1 MRKIYLTGLLVSSL
15 LATATTYA
23 QSGSPNTTADAVPDS
38 TGMPGDNF
46 SLQGALSMFKKAG
59 SPEELEKLI
68 NSQDN
73 GVNNL
78 DLNGDGETDYVKV
91 ITKRQDKAQIFVLQA
106 MVSATE
112 SQDIAVIELEKTG
125 DNNAVVQITGDEDI
139 YGDSTIVEPQDESGA
154 FYKEETGEDG
164 LVAMANKNAHGPNVP
179 MGAYHSSGIG
189 IIVNVWAW
197 PCVRFVYAP
206 AYVPWVSP
214 WGWRRYPTYWHP
226 WRPLAWRVYRPI
238 RYRYYPHYAVVR
250 TRRVVVAHRLYR
262 PARVTSVTVY
272 NRNRVVVN
280 NYRAA
285 RTTRASR
292 VTRPTRVAVRDGGRY
307 QTTRRT
313 TTVTGP
319 RGNQVTRSRT
329 TVTGPR
335 GNQATRTRT
344 SGRTPARRRN

>member
-1 MRKIYLTGLLVSSL
+1 MKKIYLTGLTLFAL
-15 LATATTYA
+15 LATGTTYA
-23 QSGSPNTTADAVPDS
+23 QSDAPDS
-38 TGMPGDNF
+38 TGLPGDNF

-78 DLNGDGETDYVKV
+78 DLNGDGQTDYVKV
-91 ITKRQDKAQIFVLQA
+91 IAKRKDNAHIFILQA

-139 YGDSTIVEPQDESGA
+139 YGDSTIVEPQDEDGA
-154 FYKEETGEDG
+154 YNGQNGGQNDF
-164 LVAMANKNAHGPNVP
+164 VALAKYTHGPNV
-179 MGAYHSSGIG
+179 AYRPASIG
-189 IIVNVWAW
+189 IVVNVWAW

-214 WGWRRYPTYWHP
+214 WGWHRYPTYWHP
-226 WRPLAWRVYRPI
+226 WRPLAWTVYRPI
-238 RYRYYPHYAVVR
+238 RYRYYPHYAVV
-250 TRRVVVAHRLYR
+250 TNRRVVVAHAMYR

-272 NRNRVVVN
+272 NRNRVAVN
-280 NYRAA
+280 NYRTT
-285 RTTRASR
+285 RTTR
-292 VTRPTRVAVRDGGRY
+292 VTTVRGGNGY
-307 QTTRRT
+307 NATRRT

-319 RGNQVTRSRT
+319 RGNQVSRTRT
-329 TVTGPR
+329 TVQGPR
-335 GNQATRTRT
+335 GNRATRTTTIRH
-344 SGRTPARRRN
+344 